1 MRKTILLGSILLLSA
16 VWALGQYDSPY
27 NQSNGSQSS
36 TDQTA
41 IEGCLSGSDGNY
53 TLTDKSG
60 TTYQL
65 TGDTAKLG
73 NHVGHDMQLTGT
85 SSTSSASATDSNAD
99 QPSSISGS
107 ASSPQTF
114 NVTSFKHISKNCSA
128 KP

>member
-1 MRKTILLGSILLLSA
+1 MRRTILLSSILLLSA
-16 VWALGQYDSPY
+16 VWALGQYDTSS
-27 NQSNGSQSS
+27 NQSSGSQSS
-36 TDQTA
+36 TNQTT

-65 TGDTAKLG
+65 TGETAKLV

-85 SSTSSASATDSNAD
+85 SSTSSAD
-99 QPSSISGS
+99 QPSSMSGS
-107 ASSPQTF
+107 ASSQQTF
-114 NVTSFKHISKNCSA
+114 NVSSFKHISKTCSA

>member
-1 MRKTILLGSILLLSA
+1 MRKTILLSSILFLSA
-16 VWALGQYDSPY
+16 VWAVGQYGNS
-27 NQSNGSQSS
+27 SSQSS
-36 TDQTA
+36 TDQTT
-41 IEGCLSGSDGNY
+41 IEGCLSGSNGNY

-65 TGDTAKLG
+65 TGEAAKLG
-73 NHVGHDMQLTGT
+73 AHVGHDMQLTGT
-85 SSTSSASATDSNAD
+85 SSTSSASETDSNAD

-107 ASSPQTF
+107 ASSQQTF